1 MAVIPSYGTVARIAN
16 QAADRPT
23 VTAGSPTAGSE
34 ESMVTRVL
42 PVWSGERLT
51 YIRPMA
57 VITGLGYEPTYSNLP
72 ETDAVRERMFARVPD
87 QDGPCASPPADELPA
102 GAAAATA
109 LVREWALELGAD
121 DVGIARVDPQYVYDR
136 TGLDHRFAVMLAMA
150 MDYRA
155 IAEAPAAVTNGEVM
169 RVYGALADLAIELAR
184 RIRELGEPA
193 RAHTLAYEELA
204 FIPHAIAAGMGELGK
219 HGSLLHPRL
228 GASFRLAAVTTDL
241 PLVAGSPTTERVAE
255 LCQNC
260 SLCVD
265 HCPGDAI
272 SHEPVLVRGETRWVV
287 DTDRCAPYW
296 ATYHACA
303 ICLQVCPWN
312 ARPAAG
318 PVRDLYI
325 RTVKGL
331 DRDERRRELRAGVGG
346 RVHAPTLELPR
357 ADTGPR

>member
-1 MAVIPSYGTVARIAN
+1 MA
-16 QAADRPT
+16 
-23 VTAGSPTAGSE
+23 
-34 ESMVTRVL
+34 TRVL

-51 YIRPMA
+51 YVRPMA
-57 VITGLGYEPTYSNLP
+57 VITGLGYEPTYGNLP

-87 QDGPCASPPADELPA
+87 QDGPCASPPVEPPLD
-102 GAAAATA
+102 AASATT
-109 LVREWALELGAD
+109 LVRGWAKELGAD
-121 DVGIARVDPQYVYDR
+121 DVGIAAVDPRYVYDG

-150 MDYRA
+150 MDYES
-155 IAEAPAAVTNGEVM
+155 IAGAPSAATNGEVM

-184 RIRELGEPA
+184 RIRGLGHPA

-204 FIPHAIAAGMGELGK
+204 FIPHAIAAGLGELGK

-241 PLVAGSPTTERVAE
+241 PLVVGSPTTERVSD
-255 LCQNC
+255 LCRNC

-272 SHEPVLVRGETRWVV
+272 SHEPVLVRGESRWVV

-312 ARPAAG
+312 ARAGAG
-318 PVRDLYI
+318 PIRELYV

-331 DRDERRRELRAGVGG
+331 DRDQRRRDLQAGVGR
-346 RVHAPTLELPR
+346 RVRPPTLEL
-357 ADTGPR
+357 ATQDTGPR